1 MGALFIS
8 VIQLGVNNAQN
19 VQPVIAIE
27 RAVSYRERPAGMYA
41 PLPYALAAVR
51 RYKPKPRNQT
61 SRSSW
66 MQKRIES
73 RNVSFFCGFD
83 RSVLSS
89 KDSASW

>member
-1 MGALFIS
+1 LEKEGSIVGVLTRVSLSAVMGALFIS

-51 RYKPKPRNQT
+51 
-61 SRSSW
+61 
-66 MQKRIES
+66 
-73 RNVSFFCGFD
+73 C
-83 RSVLSS
+83 
-89 KDSASW
+89 